1 MRRHALGAS
10 GDKGVEGKWM
20 DGWMPYVNWL
30 WVMMLLNWLVNAE
43 KDGGNTRCGPHR
55 VVDLLLASSVG
66 GETKRARV
74 AYLWDPRTSLD
85 TETTRLG
92 DVERARDGEW

>member
-1 MRRHALGAS
+1 
-10 GDKGVEGKWM
+10 M
-20 DGWMPYVNWL
+20 DGCCMRAE
-30 WVMMLLNWLVNAE
+30 LVSQCR
-43 KDGGNTRCGPHR
+43 KDGGNTRRGPHR
-55 VVDLLLASSVG
+55 VVELLLASSVG

-92 DVERARDGEW
+92 DVERARDALQSPILGYL

>member
-1 MRRHALGAS
+1 
-10 GDKGVEGKWM
+10 M
-20 DGWMPYVNWL
+20 DGWMDAICE
-30 WVMMLLNWLVNAE
+30 LVVGHNAAE
-43 KDGGNTRCGPHR
+43 LVSKCRKGWGNTRRGPHR

-66 GETKRARV
+66 GETKRAGV
-74 AYLWDPRTSLD
+74 AYLWDPRTSLE